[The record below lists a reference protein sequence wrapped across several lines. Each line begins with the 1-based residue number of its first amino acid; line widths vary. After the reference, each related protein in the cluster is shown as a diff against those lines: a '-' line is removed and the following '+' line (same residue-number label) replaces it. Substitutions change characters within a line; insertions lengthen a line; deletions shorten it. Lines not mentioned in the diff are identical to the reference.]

1 MKFKKDEI
9 EASLFEGLIEII
21 LTLLLCAVGFGL
33 CYGFGTIFKVDL
45 GELDFDSYALI
56 GIAALVVIG
65 VIIGK
70 VVESLHKSK
79 KRLESHKETQKEV
92 TQ

>member
-9 EASLFEGLIEII
+9 GASLFEGLIEII
-21 LTLLLCAVGFGL
+21 LTLILCAVGFGL
-33 CYGFGTIFKVDL
+33 CYGFGAIFKVDL

-70 VVESLHKSK
+70 VVESLRKRK
-79 KRLESHKETQKEV
+79 KRRESHKETQKEV
-92 TQ
+92 TE